1 MKKYIIGLL
10 ALTFALVGCNSG
22 KNNPSSSTKS
32 ATESHVHTDGDGH
45 DHENEADHD
54 HSAEDGHDHGHI
66 HTDGDGHD
74 HANESDH
81 KHSEDDG
88 HDHGAEAL
96 GDNHSDEIIFTR
108 QQAETAGLK
117 TETVSL
123 SSFSQVIKTS
133 GQIQNPQGGE
143 VTIVATTNGIVTF
156 SNPSIVDGLAVR
168 QGEAIVTISA
178 RNIQDGDPAAKAKI
192 EFETAEREYRRAE
205 GLVADRIISQKDFNE
220 AKLRYETAKNV
231 YQAQAANMT
240 SSGVRVT
247 TPIGGYI
254 KNRLVSQGEYVSIG
268 QPIVTISQN
277 RKLQLRAEVSERYF
291 RLLPSI
297 TGANFKLS
305 YGNDAFKL
313 SDLNGRLLSYGK
325 ASDQASFYVP
335 VTFEFDNV
343 GEVMPGSFV
352 EVYLLGNSVNNVI
365 AIPKAS
371 LTEEQEIY
379 FVYLQVGAE
388 EYKKQEVTVGQ
399 DDGAKV
405 QILSGLKPGDVV
417 VTRGVYQVKL
427 AATSSVMP
435 EGHSH

>member
-10 ALTFALVGCNSG
+10 ALSIALVSCNSG
-22 KNNPSSSTKS
+22 KNNTTTTHPAS
-32 ATESHVHTDGDGH
+32 ESHVHTDGDGH
-45 DHENEADHD
+45 DHDNEKDHD
-54 HSAEDGHDHGHI
+54 HSAEDGHDHGDM

-81 KHSEDDG
+81 KHSADDG
-88 HDHGAEAL
+88 HDHSAEAL
-96 GDNHSDEIIFTR
+96 EDNHSDEIIFTR
-108 QQAETAGLK
+108 QQAETAGLR

-133 GQIQNPQGGE
+133 GQVQNPQGDE
-143 VTIVATTNGIVTF
+143 VTIVATSNGIVSF
-156 SNPSIVDGLAVR
+156 ANPSIVDGLAVR

-240 SSGVRVT
+240 ANGVRVT

-305 YGNDAFKL
+305 YGDDVYKL

-325 ASDQASFYVP
+325 ASDQVSFYVP

-352 EVYLLGNSVNNVI
+352 EVYLLGSSINNVI
-365 AIPKAS
+365 AIPRTS
-371 LTEEQEIY
+371 LTEEQGIY
-379 FVYLQVGAE
+379 FVYLQLGAE
-388 EYKKQEVTVGQ
+388 EYKKQEVAIGQ
-399 DDGAKV
+399 DDGSRV
-405 QILSGLKPGDVV
+405 QIVTGLKPGDKV